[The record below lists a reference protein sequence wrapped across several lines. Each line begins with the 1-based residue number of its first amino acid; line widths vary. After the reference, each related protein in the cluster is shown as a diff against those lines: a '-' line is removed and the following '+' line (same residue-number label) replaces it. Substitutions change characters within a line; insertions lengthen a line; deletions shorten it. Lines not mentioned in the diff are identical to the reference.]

1 MPGKILNILK
11 NGTWPGCGPAE
22 SLLAGAA
29 GDDALLEEL
38 CGAAR
43 SRALEVFGNKVFLRG
58 LVEIGNVCRNDC
70 YYCGI
75 RASNT
80 KVRRY
85 MLSQEEIMDTCRRGY
100 EAGLRTFVLQGG
112 ETPRFDDGMLCR
124 LVHDI
129 KEEMPGCAVTLSLG
143 ERGDESFARL
153 RQAGADRYLL
163 RHEAAREELFYKM
176 HPHPRSE
183 DPEDVAATTGYAKRM
198 AMLGHLMRL
207 GYQTGTG
214 FMVGVPGQS
223 LGDLAADLDFIVR
236 FRPHMV
242 GIGPY
247 MRHPETPFGALAD
260 AFWTDAL
267 KLRTTLAC
275 VAITRLALPYAL
287 IPSTTALGTISPQGR
302 LRGVLSGANV
312 IMPNIS
318 PPKARQAYELYSG
331 KVTDGGESKAAL
343 ETLAGQLAGIGY
355 EADWGRGDWK
365 GNGR

>member
-1 MPGKILNILK
+1 MNILK
-11 NGTWPGCGPAE
+11 NGTWPGRKSAE
-22 SLLAGAA
+22 ELLAAA
-29 GDDALLEEL
+29 VTDEAFLDEL
-38 CGAAR
+38 AAAAR
-43 SRALEVFGNKVFLRG
+43 RRSAGIFGKRVFLRG

-85 MLSQEEIMDTCRRGY
+85 MLSPEEILDTCRSGY

-112 ETPRFDDGMLCR
+112 ETPRFDDGTLCS
-124 LVHDI
+124 LVRDI
-129 KEEMPGCAVTLSLG
+129 KEEMPDCAVTLSLG
-143 ERGDESFARL
+143 ERGAESFARL

-163 RHEAAREELFYKM
+163 RHEAAREDLFYRM
-176 HPHPRSE
+176 HPRPRSE
-183 DPEDVAATTGYAKRM
+183 DPEDVGATTGHAKRM

-214 FMVGVPGQS
+214 FMVGVPGQTF
-223 LGDLAADLDFIVR
+223 GDLAADLDFIAG

-247 MRHPETPFGALAD
+247 MRHPDTPFGAIAD
-260 AFWTDAL
+260 AFWTDSF
-267 KLRTTLAC
+267 KLRATLAC
-275 VAITRLALPYAL
+275 VAVTRLALPYAL
-287 IPSTTALGTISPQGR
+287 IPSTTALGTISPHGR

-318 PPKARQAYELYSG
+318 PPEARLAYELYSG
-331 KVTDGGESKAAL
+331 KVTDGGESRAAL
-343 ETLAGQLAGIGY
+343 ESLAGQLAGIGY
-355 EADWGRGDWK
+355 EADPGRGDWT
-365 GNGR
+365 GC